1 VFAAPLEQL
10 LDSDRLVRPTSNLP
24 IFCQE
29 TFVQILT
36 NGAFADRHCIIEY
49 SSATLSHAAHAGL
62 ELEGIFRVAG
72 AKTRMTELVT
82 TLNSGSPIAFHRDE
96 NPAIVSSLV
105 KQFLRD
111 LPCPLLTF
119 ALYSEFMA
127 LAGKPVDEMLA
138 NFLQLHAKL
147 PPANQTLLRHLIR
160 LAFIIAQN
168 QDVNRMSES
177 NLAKVIGPNIL
188 YSQTEGVNLESINAV
203 NTLLET
209 LIIHYP
215 ELFEDKAA
223 AATRWFDDLIPSDA
237 PVRNSAHPP
246 RGTRTQAHKRMARQ
260 LYAVF
265 HRKLHGHSK
274 SILSLALGAGD
285 TVLWSGDSRGIV
297 RIYNTDT
304 ITLLEE
310 FDTEAKS
317 VMALLN
323 VNQDMWVGTV
333 TRIEVR
339 NAVSGALVKQLPGA
353 AYNLCR
359 VEECIWVGDAGKI
372 SVYSIAVCR
381 SSRLCS
387 CWRDTDS
394 ELDRRACR
402 SSRRLRSRHSS
413 AR

>member
-1 VFAAPLEQL
+1 MVRSFSGIAA
-10 LDSDRLVRPTSNLP
+10 SRTR
-24 IFCQE
+24 
-29 TFVQILT
+29 
-36 NGAFADRHCIIEY
+36 
-49 SSATLSHAAHAGL
+49 ATLSHAAHAGL

-237 PVRNSAHPP
+237 PVRNSAPSP
-246 RGTRTQAHKRMARQ
+246 RGTLAQLTNVWRASCMRSFIASCMATPSRFCHWRSVP
-260 LYAVF
+260 AT
-265 HRKLHGHSK
+265 RCSGAATREASCASTTPTPSRCSK
-274 SILSLALGAGD
+274 SLTPRPRAS
-285 TVLWSGDSRGIV
+285 
-297 RIYNTDT
+297 
-304 ITLLEE
+304 
-310 FDTEAKS
+310 
-317 VMALLN
+317 
-323 VNQDMWVGTV
+323 
-333 TRIEVR
+333 
-339 NAVSGALVKQLPGA
+339 
-353 AYNLCR
+353 
-359 VEECIWVGDAGKI
+359 
-372 SVYSIAVCR
+372 
-381 SSRLCS
+381 
-387 CWRDTDS
+387 WR
-394 ELDRRACR
+394 C
-402 SSRRLRSRHSS
+402 
-413 AR
+413 